1 VLTDPPR
8 SAVGSKH
15 GNGSGKTRPEDEMKK
30 LREKLTY
37 ANVAATLAL
46 VLAVA
51 GGTTAIAANKAPKN
65 SVASSSI
72 KPNNVTAGD
81 LTAIRVV
88 QTTDLFKAFAAC
100 AKREKLVGGGGDV
113 AAGGGNLGASRPGS
127 NGWYVQRGSLAGPSE
142 TPVTAYALCLKSKP
156 SK

>member
-1 VLTDPPR
+1 VVSDPPR

-30 LREKLTY
+30 LRQKLTY

-51 GGTTAIAANKAPKN
+51 GGTTAIAASKAPKN

-72 KPNNVTAGD
+72 KPNNVTATD
-81 LTAIRVV
+81 LAGIRVV
-88 QTTDLFKAFAAC
+88 QAFGEFKVVASC
-100 AKREKLVGGGGDV
+100 GKKERLIGGGANSV
-113 AAGGGNLGASRPGS
+113 ANIAASRPSG
-127 NGWYVQRGSLAGPSE
+127 NGWYVEQGI
-142 TPVTAYALCLKSKP
+142 TPGTTGNVPVNAYALCLKAKP
-156 SK
+156 GK